1 MCLPSLSSGHL
12 RYLSF
17 HLLDIE
23 LLTCSTESLLAEENT
38 ESYTLLIG
46 KSGSGEIEHDGK
58 SSTFAKHSAFLIIPG
73 ASYQITSNDKAAAIQ
88 SFRMRFIITCISQS
102 AAPVAYKENL
112 FPDRS
117 ELRVYPLSQLMDMAE
132 QLYGS
137 RQGQDELE
145 SFQHNL
151 QFLKLMGFV
160 LEHNRV
166 SERKPNSIQS
176 VERTIQYV
184 QDHYTDK
191 ISVRQL
197 SQIAGL
203 PSVQYSAIFKEITG
217 KKPLDYLTELRIQRS
232 KDWLLQ
238 SNESLRYIAERVG
251 FTDEYYFNRRFRQTT
266 GMSPR
271 QYSITMRRS
280 VSVRDWAGH
289 EVSIPAKPARIIFY
303 GNTIDDLLS
312 LGIQP
317 IGGELWGS
325 GRPFNT
331 EKASLLKPD
340 LIIFDKE
347 DEREYEQISRI
358 APTLTYNSFGSL
370 EQRLLRL
377 GEWFGKEREAQHW
390 LSHHAT
396 HAERMWKKL
405 QPHLGP
411 SETAS
416 VFVHHR
422 GRRLFVMGNIGL
434 TSVLYHPY
442 GFRPTKKVDDLLNK
456 GRAYKEIT
464 TNDLQEYAGDRIFML
479 LPKSAESR
487 SAMEETINSPLWKC
501 LPAVRNGLVYL
512 VDEATW
518 NYYDAST
525 MNNLL
530 NLLPKLLK
538 HTS

>member
-1 MCLPSLSSGHL
+1 
-12 RYLSF
+12 
-17 HLLDIE
+17 LDIE
-23 LLTCSTESLLAEENT
+23 LLTCFTESLPAEEST

-46 KSGSGEIEHDGK
+46 KSGSGEIEYAGK
-58 SSTFAKHSAFLIIPG
+58 SSALSRHRAFLFIPG
-73 ASYQITSNDKAAAIQ
+73 ASYRIARSDDATAIQ
-88 SFRMRFIITCISQS
+88 YFRINFIITRISQS
-102 AAPVAYKENL
+102 AAPEEYKEDL

-137 RQGQDELE
+137 RQDQDELE

-151 QFLKLMGFV
+151 RFLKLMGFV

-176 VERTIQYV
+176 VERTIQYL

-191 ISVRQL
+191 ITVRLL
-197 SQIAGL
+197 SQIADL
-203 PSVQYSAIFKEITG
+203 PSAQYSAIFKEITG
-217 KKPLDYLTELRIQRS
+217 KKPLDFLTELRIKRS

-271 QYSITMRRS
+271 QYGITMRRR

-289 EVSIPAKPARIIFY
+289 EVSIPMKPRRIIFY
-303 GNTIDDLLS
+303 GNTIEDLLS

-317 IGGELWGS
+317 IGGDLWGN
-325 GRPFNT
+325 GHPFNT
-331 EKASLLKPD
+331 EKALSLKPD

-347 DEREYEQISRI
+347 DEREYEQISQI
-358 APTLTYNSFGSL
+358 APTLTYNSFSSL
-370 EQRLLRL
+370 EQRMLRL

-390 LSHHAT
+390 LNHYANN
-396 HAERMWKKL
+396 AERMWRKL
-405 QPHLGP
+405 QPHLRP
-411 SETAS
+411 DETAS

-422 GRRLFVMGNIGL
+422 GKRLFVMGNIGL

-442 GFRPTKKVDDLLNK
+442 GFRPTHKVDDLIHKN
-456 GRAYKEIT
+456 RAYKEIT
-464 TNDLQEYAGDRIFML
+464 MNNLQDYAGDRIFML
-479 LPKSAESR
+479 LPTSAESR
-487 SAMEETINSPLWKC
+487 SAMEETINSPLWQC

-512 VDEATW
+512 VDENTW
-518 NYYDAST
+518 NCYDANT